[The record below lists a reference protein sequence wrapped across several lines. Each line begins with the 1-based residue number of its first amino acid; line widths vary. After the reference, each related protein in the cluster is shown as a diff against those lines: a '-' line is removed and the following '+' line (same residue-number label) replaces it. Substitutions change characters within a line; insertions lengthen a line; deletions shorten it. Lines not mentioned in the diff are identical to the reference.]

1 MARGV
6 NKVILIGNLGADPE
20 TRFMPSGGAVTN
32 IRLATSESWKDRQ
45 TGQQQERTE
54 WHRVVFFNKLG
65 EIAGEYLKKG
75 SKVYVEGSI
84 RTRKWQGQ
92 DGQDRYTT
100 EIVANEMQML
110 DGRGGGGDG
119 GGYQNQGGGQPTGY
133 ENQDYDYGQQGG
145 GQQGGGDQRAKPA
158 GGQQGG
164 GFSGPADDF
173 DDDIPF

>member
-32 IRLATSESWKDRQ
+32 VRLATSETWKDKQ
-45 TGQQQERTE
+45 SGQMQERTE

-75 SKVYVEGSI
+75 SKVYIEGSI

-110 DGRGGGGDG
+110 DGRGEGGGG
-119 GGYQNQGGGQPTGY
+119 QGGGYSSQGNQGGYQNQNDNYGGGGSAAPQQ
-133 ENQDYDYGQQGG
+133 NQNPGPNQNQ
-145 GQQGGGDQRAKPA
+145 
-158 GGQQGG
+158 G